1 MECRL
6 EKRFSGATTSKQCL
20 KSRANDERELVK
32 YMSKLPVF
40 LERAETTPQEKLLSV
55 GVLDWGRLE
64 KWKHTHNRQIPVKT
78 RFPLVSQTDTS
89 LATLRDESSA
99 GPSKM
104 HIRSS
109 RQPDPMSN
117 SVEETVK
124 EYREIKGT
132 RKKKPK
138 DRRCFSIPDEQLGPN
153 TDAQGSDGYESKDL
167 KGNIG
172 PKAGTLSN
180 GLNSESVLNMEVVR
194 SKADGNR
201 RRKSEKKLRERNQN
215 DHDEELGRKQQEESK
230 LYHSTKKLAREEAKT
245 CKRSST
251 KKVRVIHGVEVD
263 YCTQHS
269 CPLPCK
275 ADGCLAKN
283 KIGFTDADQNK
294 VSVEIPQCVS
304 LSTKAI
310 NTSSRRKITEDRAST
325 LLAVKHCMVE
335 PVQRQDSQSHNAAS
349 EKKRSTSPF
358 QRLSFSMSKTSKT
371 NSEGVVVPAA
381 QLDSVANSTK
391 NSSQNVALSSGVNGS
406 DCNKPSEKD
415 TTTTSH
421 LRRLLEPLLKPR
433 ATHFGNSVEG
443 TRGQR
448 VQRVK
453 LGITGC
459 KTVNVNDSA
468 HEKKLGSSMVRAV
481 LRVTVKNNQ
490 PLFTFAVNKET
501 DIIAATQKKMG
512 SSEEGECTSVYTF
525 FSIKNHKRNSVWLN
539 ERRKGQTHGI
549 ISNVVAQMRVS
560 SSLPSGSIREFVLFS
575 VELDQENT
583 EKSDLQLK
591 NELAAIIVKMPRWFH
606 RRASLN
612 TVQDSNAFNKEVEDH
627 VKDRNLDHDISATV
641 ILQSG
646 VHSMPQKGGPS
657 SLIQRWRTGGS
668 CDCGGWDMG
677 CNLRIL
683 TNQHNFACKNSTASN
698 SPPSSNRFEL
708 FFLGE
713 QPEEHPFLSFKPIKE
728 GIYSVVYNPSLSQ
741 LQAFSICMALA
752 ESRKMSEIS
761 LEHKSSCDE
770 HNARPETVLVPD
782 QDPKPDGN
790 IGYQLPLSPVG
801 RV

>member
-6 EKRFSGATTSKQCL
+6 EKKSFSGTTKPLQTPVKQQCL
-20 KSRANDERELVK
+20 ESHELVK

-64 KWKHTHNRQIPVKT
+64 KWQHSHNRVSMKT
-78 RFPLVSQTDTS
+78 RFPMVSHTDAL
-89 LATLRDESSA
+89 LAPPPRDESSA
-99 GPSKM
+99 GPSKVHNRSSDCRM
-104 HIRSS
+104 KHRSS
-109 RQPDPMSN
+109 RHSSVMSN

-124 EYREIKGT
+124 ECDEIKCT
-132 RKKKPK
+132 RKKKHK
-138 DRRCFSIPDEQLGPN
+138 DRRCFSIPHEQFGPN
-153 TDAQGSDGYESKDL
+153 TGAQRLDGCKEKDL
-167 KGNIG
+167 KGKICSKN
-172 PKAGTLSN
+172 GTLSH
-180 GLNSESVLNMEVVR
+180 GLNPEAGLNMEVK
-194 SKADGNR
+194 SNR
-201 RRKSEKKLRERNQN
+201 RRKSEKNLNERNRN
-215 DHDEELGRKQQEESK
+215 DHDGELSGKQQG
-230 LYHSTKKLAREEAKT
+230 EAKI
-245 CKRSST
+245 CKRSSNR
-251 KKVRVIHGVEVD
+251 KVRVVHGVEGD

-269 CPLPCK
+269 CPLPCN
-275 ADGCLAKN
+275 ADGCLTNSKL
-283 KIGFTDADQNK
+283 GSTDTDQKK
-294 VSVEIPQCVS
+294 VSVELSQCVP
-304 LSTKAI
+304 LLTKARNI
-310 NTSSRRKITEDRAST
+310 SSKGKITEDRASS
-325 LLAVKHCMVE
+325 LLSVKHCMNE
-335 PVQRQDSQSHNAAS
+335 PGQRQNSKAPKVAS
-349 EKKRSTSPF
+349 ETGRSISPF
-358 QRLSFSMSKTSKT
+358 QRLSFNMGKASKT
-371 NSEGVVVPAA
+371 NSEGVTVPTT
-381 QLDSVANSTK
+381 QLDTMANSTK
-391 NSSQNVALSSGVNGS
+391 IDSQNAALLSDVDGS
-406 DCNKPSEKD
+406 DCYKPSEKD

-421 LRRLLEPLLKPR
+421 LRRLLQPLLKPR
-433 ATHFGNSVEG
+433 AIHSGISVEG
-443 TRGQR
+443 PRGQG
-448 VQRVK
+448 VQRIK
-453 LGITGC
+453 LGIKGC
-459 KTVNVNDSA
+459 KSVNVNDSA

-481 LRVTVKNNQ
+481 LRVNVKNNQ

-525 FSIKNHKRNSVWLN
+525 FSIKDHKRNSGWLN
-539 ERRKGQTHGI
+539 QRGRGQAHGL

-575 VELDQENT
+575 VEFDQEST

-612 TVQDSNAFNKEVEDH
+612 TVQDHNAPSGELEDH
-627 VKDRNLDHDISATV
+627 IKDRFFDQDISATV

-683 TNQHNFACKNSTASN
+683 TNQHNLSHKNSTTSN

-728 GIYSVVYNPSLSQ
+728 GIYSVVYNSSLSQ

-752 ESRKMSEIS
+752 ESRKMSEIT

-770 HNARPETVLVPD
+770 HKARGKTVLVPD
-782 QDPKPDGN
+782 QDSNPNGN
-790 IGYQLPLSPVG
+790 TVGYQPPLSPVG

>member
-1 MECRL
+1 ME
-6 EKRFSGATTSKQCL
+6 KSFSSTKPLKTPVKQCL
-20 KSRANDERELVK
+20 ETHELVK

-40 LERAETTPQEKLLSV
+40 LERAENSQEKLLSV

-64 KWKHTHNRQIPVKT
+64 KWQHSHNRVPMKT
-78 RFPLVSQTDTS
+78 RFPLVPHQTGAS
-89 LATLRDESSA
+89 LAPPRDESFA
-99 GPSKM
+99 GPSKVHD
-104 HIRSS
+104 HISACRMKHHGS
-109 RQPDPMSN
+109 RHSKVMSN

-124 EYREIKGT
+124 ECEEIKCT

-138 DRRCFSIPDEQLGPN
+138 DRRCFSIPNEHLGPN
-153 TDAQGSDGYESKDL
+153 TDAQGLDGCEKKDL
-167 KGNIG
+167 KGKIF
-172 PKAGTLSN
+172 PKNGTLSH
-180 GLNSESVLNMEVVR
+180 GLNPEAGLNMEVKVK
-194 SKADGNR
+194 SKPDSDRHRN
-201 RRKSEKKLRERNQN
+201 SEENLHERNRN
-215 DHDEELGRKQQEESK
+215 DHDGELRRKKQG
-230 LYHSTKKLAREEAKT
+230 EAKT

-251 KKVRVIHGVEVD
+251 RKVRVVQGVEVD
-263 YCTQHS
+263 YCTKHS

-275 ADGCLAKN
+275 ADGCLAKST
-283 KIGFTDADQNK
+283 IGSTDADLNK
-294 VSVEIPQCVS
+294 VKVEISQSVP
-304 LSTKAI
+304 LSTKARNI
-310 NTSSRRKITEDRAST
+310 SSKGKITEDRASS
-325 LLAVKHCMVE
+325 LVSVKHGMVE
-335 PVQRQDSQSHNAAS
+335 PAQRQDSKSHKAES
-349 EKKRSTSPF
+349 EKRRSISPF
-358 QRLSFSMSKTSKT
+358 QRLSFSMGKASKT
-371 NSEGVVVPAA
+371 NSEGLTVPTT
-381 QLDSVANSTK
+381 QLDSMANSTK
-391 NSSQNVALSSGVNGS
+391 TDSQNVALISDVDGS
-406 DCNKPSEKD
+406 YCNKPSEKD

-433 ATHFGNSVEG
+433 AIHSGNSVEG
-443 TRGQR
+443 PRGQG
-448 VQRVK
+448 VQRIK

-459 KTVNVNDSA
+459 KSVNVNDSA

-525 FSIKNHKRNSVWLN
+525 FSIKDHKRNSGWLN
-539 ERRKGQTHGI
+539 QRGRGQTHGL

-575 VELDQENT
+575 VELDQEST

-612 TVQDSNAFNKEVEDH
+612 TVQDHIALNEELEDH
-627 VKDRNLDHDISATV
+627 IKDRFFDQDISATV

-668 CDCGGWDMG
+668 CDCGGWNMG

-683 TNQHNFACKNSTASN
+683 TNQHNLSYKNSTTSN

-708 FFLGE
+708 FFLVQILYLVLNPISFFCSLPNQNQKISSSHFYVFSGRTTRGASV
-713 QPEEHPFLSFKPIKE
+713 PE
-728 GIYSVVYNPSLSQ
+728 
-741 LQAFSICMALA
+741 LQANQRRDIFSC
-752 ESRKMSEIS
+752 
-761 LEHKSSCDE
+761 
-770 HNARPETVLVPD
+770 V
-782 QDPKPDGN
+782 
-790 IGYQLPLSPVG
+790 
-801 RV
+801 